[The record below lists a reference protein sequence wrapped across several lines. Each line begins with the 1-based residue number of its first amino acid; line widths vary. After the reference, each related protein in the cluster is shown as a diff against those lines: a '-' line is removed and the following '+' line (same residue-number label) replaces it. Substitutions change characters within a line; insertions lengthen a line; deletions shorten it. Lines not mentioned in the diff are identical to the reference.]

1 MKPEAELLFHELAD
15 LNPTQREQYFAEH
28 QVSPEVRSEV
38 EALLSFDSNNEHVL
52 TESVMAAAEQSVNAM
67 REGSRCGA
75 YRLMRLLGRGGMGSV
90 YLAERADGELHH
102 SVAIKLLRFGADFR
116 GDLVFGEVL
125 FPLSRIQVHQFMEKK
140 FGFTFHKN
148 SELEGWRNALYAKV
162 APHKYFDSTPFVT
175 SRALTCSSCP

>member
-1 MKPEAELLFHELAD
+1 VKRQAELLFHELAD
-15 LNPTQREQYFAEH
+15 LNPTQREQFFAEH

-52 TESVMAAAEQSVNAM
+52 TESVMAVAEQSFNAM

-102 SVAIKLLRFGADFR
+102 SVAIKLLRYGADELSFHDR
-116 GDLVFGEVL
+116 FLRERQILASLNHPGSQAVGCRTNQRRPTLPGDGIH
-125 FPLSRIQVHQFMEKK
+125 RRQAH
-140 FGFTFHKN
+140 
-148 SELEGWRNALYAKV
+148 
-162 APHKYFDSTPFVT
+162 
-175 SRALTCSSCP
+175 